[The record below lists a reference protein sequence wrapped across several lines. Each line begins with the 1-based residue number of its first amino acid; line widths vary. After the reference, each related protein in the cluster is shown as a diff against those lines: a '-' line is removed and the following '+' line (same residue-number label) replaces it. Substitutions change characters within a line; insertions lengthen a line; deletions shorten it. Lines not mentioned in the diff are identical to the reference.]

1 MFQIHQHDANTN
13 QRPFKVAFF
22 RYGLVGDNETCQK
35 FFFKAKILRSRQT
48 GAKVK
53 QTEFKKGF

>member
-13 QRPFKVAFF
+13 WSKFKIAFF
-22 RYGLVGDNETCQK
+22 QHGPVGDNETCQK